1 MVSNEKDTM
10 LCLTCPAQGYPTPNF
25 RLVAC
30 FSNIL
35 LIVPIANL
43 TIYLEQKMNVIAH
56 PCILFCFTPTLSF
69 QQCKFLEPI
78 GGTMPKFSSETDGS
92 KLSRPAMLAISL
104 TCPAQA
110 HPVPTF
116 R

>member
-1 MVSNEKDTM
+1 MLLPILVFYFVLLQPSHSN
-10 LCLTCPAQGYPTPNF
+10 
-25 RLVAC
+25 
-30 FSNIL
+30 
-35 LIVPIANL
+35 
-43 TIYLEQKMNVIAH
+43 NV
-56 PCILFCFTPTLSF
+56 F
-69 QQCKFLEPI
+69 KFLEPI